1 MLAKDAN
8 KHNPLFYLFHVF
20 LPLHEDSSSPSEQS
34 QVQSQTL
41 SLSIQAESQHWYW
54 FSKQFSMS
62 SNSKNSI
69 NDITI
74 TLLHGLWCLT
84 PLSTIFQLYRGGQF
98 YWWRKP
104 KYLEKTTDLSQ
115 VTEKLHYYKNL
126 RISSTLYIYLL
137 YSLYFLVFVFFKC
150 SWFAEPFLKY

>member
-1 MLAKDAN
+1 
-8 KHNPLFYLFHVF
+8 VF

-34 QVQSQTL
+34 HVQSQTL
-41 SLSIQAESQHWYW
+41 SLSTQAESQHWYW

-115 VTEKLHYYKNL
+115 VTEK
-126 RISSTLYIYLL
+126 TALL
-137 YSLYFLVFVFFKC
+137 QKFENILNIIHIFALFFIFFGFCFL
-150 SWFAEPFLKY
+150 

>member
-1 MLAKDAN
+1 
-8 KHNPLFYLFHVF
+8 VF
-20 LPLHEDSSSPSEQS
+20 LPLHEDSSSPSEQC

-41 SLSIQAESQHWYW
+41 TLSIQAESQHWYW

-115 VTEKLHYYKNL
+115 VTEK
-126 RISSTLYIYLL
+126 TALL
-137 YSLYFLVFVFFKC
+137 QKFENILNIIHIFALFFIFFGFCFL
-150 SWFAEPFLKY
+150 